1 MVGEHNNPTRWFME
15 LEPRVVQKDDLKRRI
30 ASIVKSK
37 RDKKKLTQAQLAEA
51 ANISRTSVA
60 VIEAAKQECGLE
72 TFVNLALALG
82 IEPHKLLEEVWRP
95 VDVQD
100 LFALK
105 VLKESR
111 R

>member
-1 MVGEHNNPTRWFME
+1 MEH
-15 LEPRVVQKDDLKRRI
+15 EPQVVQKDDLKRRV
-30 ASIVKSK
+30 AGIVKSK

-60 VIEAAKQECGLE
+60 FIEAAKQECGLE

-82 IEPHKLLEEVWRP
+82 TEPHKLLEEVWRP
-95 VDVQD
+95 AEVEDS
-100 LFALK
+100 FALK
-105 VLKESR
+105 VLKEAR